1 MKSILRI
8 LLLLS
13 IFITANVNSSQ
24 ASHLLGGEI
33 TWKCVNVGGIQKYK
47 FTVVVYRDCTGCLGC
62 LGATDEL
69 KVWNMNG
76 VLSTTKNVGLL
87 IDNDLII
94 HASGQVR
101 IDKIDSKSFLETRS
115 FFTFV

>member
-1 MKSILRI
+1 MALKLFIFDIWSKFKPMKSILRI

-47 FTVVVYRDCTGCLGC
+47 FTVVVYRDCTGCVGC

-69 KVWNMNG
+69 KY
-76 VLSTTKNVGLL
+76 L
-87 IDNDLII
+87 I
-94 HASGQVR
+94 
-101 IDKIDSKSFLETRS
+101 
-115 FFTFV
+115 FFTL